1 MVARRHLALPAVN
14 LHGRFDERTE
24 EEARVAVGH
33 LLELDRQ
40 IEIVV
45 IFARGQIAVFL
56 VGAAL
61 GDQIARI
68 VDVPQFGAVL
78 LPAREIPAVEEFD
91 RASRLARQLL
101 DLHVAE
107 RCRIAVIL
115 QADHTAPRQSVF
127 GGIGPFSAVLQC
139 EPLVGVGVE
148 FENFLTVEP
157 VLDVAVVVDD
167 ARVVPFALRIE
178 PHLGGVGQVHGV
190 VDAQPLPRFEL
201 GGGVGLLPAR
211 FVDELVF
218 GPRDVGHLEV
228 GVFDHVVE
236 HSAVAAVG
244 EFPVPVEDEVFVLL
258 AGDDVARQV
267 AAVAVRLDAAVD
279 RAPGHGERVAVV
291 VFPRVERLAVEE
303 QLPAVGD
310 LLFAERVV
318 SLCASR
324 RQQQRESDAR
334 KRRAPVEV
342 RDEVHGYE

>member
-1 MVARRHLALPAVN
+1 MN

-68 VDVPQFGAVL
+68 VDVPQFGTVL

-127 GGIGPFSAVLQC
+127 GGVGPFPAVLQC

-244 EFPVPVEDEVFVLL
+244 EFPVPVEDEVFVLFL
-258 AGDDVARQV
+258 GDDVARKV
-267 AAVAVRLDAAVD
+267 AAVAVGLNAAVHD
-279 RAPGHGERVAVV
+279 VPRLRERIAVV
-291 VFPRVERLAVEE
+291 IFPLVERLAVEQ
-303 QLPAVGD
+303 QLPAVG
-310 LLFAERVV
+310 
-318 SLCASR
+318 SLGFGEHILGR
-324 RQQQRESDAR
+324 RARNARRKQQRETAR
-334 KRRAPVEV
+334 PGESAAKIGSR
-342 RDEVHGYE
+342 